1 MIHWAF
7 TCGFEQMEDPNYG
20 QFMTKGS
27 VCQRTVV
34 QSHSFVNDQITLED
48 GHSSSYKHLLLAV
61 QIKNV
66 EGLVLRI
73 PT

>member
-1 MIHWAF
+1 MIHLAF

-34 QSHSFVNDQITLED
+34 QSHSFVNDHTRRWP
-48 GHSSSYKHLLLAV
+48 LLKLQALATCSAD
-61 QIKNV
+61 QKC
-66 EGLVLRI
+66 GRKL
-73 PT
+73 